1 MTIAWDQALV
11 NELSGRRVIPF
22 LGAGATMA
30 CARRRAAG
38 MLDSTPSWPLLLQ
51 LLAEA
56 ASCSPDDHRYVEELS
71 EKERYLDAAQVIRAN
86 LRTQEYGRV
95 LADEFKNLETGALHE
110 AVLRLDQR
118 VVMTTNYDSAYE
130 DLCVQGQARDGYSVL
145 NYYDPGLV
153 NRLRSP
159 TRLILKL
166 HGSAKHP
173 ERTVLTRSE
182 YFKARAENPRFF
194 SLVQSLFA
202 THTLFFIGYSLSDPD
217 IQLLLE
223 NTNVGG
229 DELYRHYAV
238 VPAGTHQAVGRAM
251 SDAYG
256 INLIEYDSSSGHQVV
271 ADSLTELADLVETE
285 RGRLAIP

>member
-1 MTIAWDQALV
+1 MTISWDQALV

-30 CARRRAAG
+30 CARQRSPS
-38 MLDSTPSWPLLLQ
+38 LVDSTPSWPRLLQ

-56 ASCSPDDHRYVEELS
+56 ANCSGDDQKYVDELTK
-71 EKERYLDAAQVIRAN
+71 KERFLDAAEVIRAN
-86 LRTQEYGRV
+86 LRNQEYGRV
-95 LADEFKNLETGALHE
+95 LADEFRNLETGALHD

-130 DLCVQGQARDGYSVL
+130 DLCMQGTARDGYASL

-182 YFKARAENPRFF
+182 YFKARAQNPRFF
-194 SLVQSLFA
+194 SVVQSLFA
-202 THTLFFIGYSLSDPD
+202 TNTLLFIGYSLSDPD

-223 NTNVGG
+223 NTNADS
-229 DELYRHYAV
+229 DESYRHYAV
-238 VPAGTHQAVGRAM
+238 VPAGTHEAVGRAM
-251 SDAYG
+251 SEAYG
-256 INLIEYDSSSGHQVV
+256 INLIEYDSSSGHQIV
-271 ADSLTELADLVETE
+271 ADSLTELADLVEAE
-285 RGRLAIP
+285 RARLAIS

>member
-1 MTIAWDQALV
+1 MTISWDQALIG
-11 NELSGRRVIPF
+11 EFSGRRVIPF

-30 CARRRAAG
+30 CARRRTAG
-38 MLDSTPSWPLLLQ
+38 VLDSSPSWPVLLQ
-51 LLAEA
+51 LLAQA
-56 ASCSPDDHRYVEELS
+56 ADCPPDDRLYVEELTK
-71 EKERYLDAAQVIRAN
+71 KERYLDAAQVIRAN

-95 LADEFKNLETGALHE
+95 LADEFRNLETGALHD

-130 DLCVQGQARDGYSVL
+130 DLCMRGTARDGYALL

-166 HGSAKHP
+166 HGSVKHP

-182 YFKARAENPRFF
+182 YFKARTQNPRFF
-194 SLVQSLFA
+194 ALVQSLFA
-202 THTLFFIGYSLSDPD
+202 TSTLFFIGYSLSDPD

-229 DELYRHYAV
+229 EESYRHYAV

-251 SDAYG
+251 SEAYG
-256 INLIEYDSSSGHQVV
+256 INLIEYDSSSGHQIV
-271 ADSLTELADLVETE
+271 ADSLTELADLVEAE
-285 RGRLAIP
+285 RGRLAIF